1 MSTAIPWV
9 IKMLDGDNFDLILY
23 GLVALA
29 ITAVAMAILYPLMM
43 QENVTDRI
51 QVATTSVSKKVA
63 ARSAAEVTAN
73 RKKAV
78 TETLKEID
86 TRKKKL
92 EKASLRTRLQQA
104 GLQADAKAYYIASAI
119 CGVVVAIV
127 TYFSLPLSLANI
139 GGGLAVVSGLVG
151 AFGLPGWI
159 LNYLIKR
166 RQAKFTAHLAN
177 AIDVVVR
184 GVKTGLPLNECL
196 GIISRESPEPIASE
210 FREVV
215 NQQRMGVTL
224 AEALDRLVAR
234 MPLPEVKFLAIVIS
248 IQASAGGNLSEALG
262 NLSQVLRDRFGMK
275 LKVKAL
281 SSEALAS
288 AGVLGSLPP
297 IMVIM
302 IRIVSPDY
310 LIPLWSTQTGN
321 FALIFGMVWM
331 SCGIFVMRKMINFK
345 Y

>member
-1 MSTAIPWV
+1 
-9 IKMLDGDNFDLILY
+9 MLDADSIDLILY
-23 GLVALA
+23 GLIALA
-29 ITAVAMAILYPLMM
+29 ITAGAMALLYPYLMK
-43 QENVTDRI
+43 ENVTDRI
-51 QVATTSVSKKVA
+51 QVATTSTSKKVA
-63 ARSAAEVTAN
+63 ARSAAEVSAN

-86 TRKKKL
+86 SRKKKS
-92 EKASLRTRLQQA
+92 EKVTLRTRLQQA
-104 GLQADAKAYYIASAI
+104 GLQTDAKGYYTASALL
-119 CGVVVAIV
+119 GVGLAVAV
-127 TYFSLPLSLANI
+127 YFSLPVSLAGI
-139 GGGLAVVSGLVG
+139 AGALAGVAGLVG
-151 AFGLPGWI
+151 GFGLPGWI
-159 LNYLIKR
+159 LNFLIKR
-166 RQAKFTAHLAN
+166 RQARFTANLAN

-196 GIISRESPEPIASE
+196 GIIARESPEPIASE

-215 NQQRMGVTL
+215 SQQRLGVTL

-288 AGVLGSLPP
+288 AGVLGSMPP
-297 IMVIM
+297 ALVTM
-302 IRIVSPDY
+302 ISITSPDY
-310 LIPLWSTQTGN
+310 LTPLWTTKTGN
-321 FALIFGMVWM
+321 LCVMAGLFWM
-331 SCGIFVMRKMINFK
+331 SLGIYIMRKMINFK